1 MIVKLRYWSNRFV
14 NFILALTLATIFI
27 TFLSQIFARYAP
39 KLGAFIP
46 IDSVALW
53 LDSVEPIGWT
63 VNLISLLW
71 VWLVFLGCAFVVR
84 ERDHVVFDVFTQA
97 MSPRWS
103 LICKIVVALTVLSAM
118 VWSFV
123 PVWEAIFGS
132 RLMDLKKIQT
142 LRIPITGDKIA
153 IKWLFAP
160 YVILMV
166 ALVVRYIFVLVQALG
181 LDRKFHKDHNKLKA
195 DI

>member
-46 IDSVALW
+46 VDSVALW

-71 VWLVFLGCAFVVR
+71 VWLVFIGCAFVVR

>member
-46 IDSVALW
+46 VDSVALW

-97 MSPRWS
+97 MSSRWS

>member
-1 MIVKLRYWSNRFV
+1 
-14 NFILALTLATIFI
+14 
-27 TFLSQIFARYAP
+27 
-39 KLGAFIP
+39 
-46 IDSVALW
+46 
-53 LDSVEPIGWT
+53 
-63 VNLISLLW
+63 
-71 VWLVFLGCAFVVR
+71 
-84 ERDHVVFDVFTQA
+84 
-97 MSPRWS
+97 
-103 LICKIVVALTVLSAM
+103 
-118 VWSFV
+118 
-123 PVWEAIFGS
+123 
-132 RLMDLKKIQT
+132 MDLKKIQT

>member
-1 MIVKLRYWSNRFV
+1 MIVKLIYWSNRFV
-14 NFILALTLATIFI
+14 NFVLAVTLATIFI
-27 TFLSQIFARYAP
+27 TFLAQIFARYAP
-39 KLGAFIP
+39 KLSAFIP
-46 IDSVALW
+46 IDSLAHG
-53 LDSVEPIGWT
+53 LDSIEPIGWT

-71 VWLVFLGCAFVVR
+71 VWLIFLGCSFVVR

-103 LICKIVVALTVLSAM
+103 LICKIAVALTVLSAM

-132 RLMDLKKIQT
+132 RLMELKKIQT
-142 LRIPITGDKIA
+142 LRLPITGDKIA

-160 YVILMV
+160 YVILMF
-166 ALVVRYIFVLVQALG
+166 ALVVRYIFVIAKALG
-181 LDRKFHKDHNKLKA
+181 LDRKFLEDHNKPEA
-195 DI
+195 GI

>member
-14 NFILALTLATIFI
+14 NFLLALTLATIFV

-46 IDSVALW
+46 VDSVALW

>member
-39 KLGAFIP
+39 KLGTFIP
-46 IDSVALW
+46 VDSVALW

-97 MSPRWS
+97 MSLRWS